1 MYNICRM
8 LWLILSA
15 VNALGYAICGFTDN
29 YVTDVLFKA
38 KKQESIKIFSGA
50 SYILTAIVLFSIF
63 GIQDVGIGR
72 MAWLLLS
79 GILSSTASIPY
90 YRALKSEETTTASIF
105 LQLTP
110 VIYLIADAVIFGD
123 SISLMQTL
131 GFFTVI
137 MAPVVIMLSRR
148 RKRARKLEFKAAG
161 GFLLYVLLA
170 AASGVITA
178 HAGEGY
184 EFTTTF
190 SWFMLGRGVMDFIY
204 YFSHPSWRQRFK
216 YVSKHNGKRLYAA
229 LGISQLIFLFAE
241 FAGRYALIIGT
252 PALVS
257 VVSNALEMIL
267 VFVLGIILSIIVPK
281 FGREKL
287 SRHIVIAHLVATI
300 LAVVGIVLLN

>member
-1 MYNICRM
+1 MKKKLTVLM
-8 LWLILSA
+8 LAFTMVFTMLA
-15 VNALGYAICGFTDN
+15 ATACGG
-29 YVTDVLFKA
+29 
-38 KKQESIKIFSGA
+38 Q
-50 SYILTAIVLFSIF
+50 
-63 GIQDVGIGR
+63 
-72 MAWLLLS
+72 
-79 GILSSTASIPY
+79 
-90 YRALKSEETTTASIF
+90 SEE
-105 LQLTP
+105 
-110 VIYLIADAVIFGD
+110 
-123 SISLMQTL
+123 
-131 GFFTVI
+131 
-137 MAPVVIMLSRR
+137 
-148 RKRARKLEFKAAG
+148 KAEKTD
-161 GFLLYVLLA
+161 Y
-170 AASGVITA
+170 
-178 HAGEGY
+178 GEGY

-287 SRHIVIAHLVATI
+287 SRHIVIAHLVATV

>member
-1 MYNICRM
+1 M
-8 LWLILSA
+8 LWIILSA
-15 VNALGYAICGFTDN
+15 INALGYAICGFTDN

-38 KKQESIKIFSGA
+38 KGQESIKIFSGA

-63 GIQDVGIGR
+63 GVQDVGIGR
-72 MAWLLLS
+72 MAWLLLA

-110 VIYLIADAVIFGD
+110 VIYLIADAAIFGEHIS
-123 SISLMQTL
+123 SIQML
-131 GFFTVI
+131 GFLTVI
-137 MAPVVIMLSRR
+137 MAPIVIMLSRR
-148 RKRARKLEFKAAG
+148 HKKARRLEFKAAG
-161 GFLLYVLLA
+161 GFLLYVILA

-178 HAGEGY
+178 HAGEGF

-204 YFSHPSWRQRFK
+204 YFSHQSWRKRFR
-216 YVSKHNGKRLYAA
+216 YVSKHSGKQLFIA
-229 LGISQLIFLFAE
+229 LTASQLVFLFAE

-267 VFVLGIILSIIVPK
+267 VFVLGIVLSIIVPK

-287 SRHIVIAHLVATI
+287 SRHIVAAHLVATI
-300 LAVVGIVLLN
+300 LAVVGIILLN